1 MKIFFLLTFLLTLLF
16 SNQTQIVLGSF
27 STKQAAI
34 RVKEDIQKIINKDAK
49 FKNFIEQNSL
59 KTKYKQ
65 HGKYIIV
72 TIEPFNDIVT
82 THSVLNRLKKNKY
95 KDAYKLSLSSKKD
108 ARSIPTVQELEI
120 IDDPLLMPEP
130 SLEVVKS
137 VQETKIKPLKN
148 IKKDLVLK
156 ENISPR
162 QEAQISVFKA
172 FKFEMITA
180 IAFLTLIVIYF
191 LLKKSKQKIEDDITD
206 ITPIPKKEDFEEDFE
221 EENLE
226 DLYDVEE
233 TEESQEPIVMQ
244 ERAESISFDIFDKEE
259 KVNTPIRHKRK
270 IKAHDKITKENFKE
284 FAGKRILVAEDNM
297 INQKVITGL
306 LADSGIEISMADDG
320 QFLLEI
326 LEKDS
331 NYNFIL
337 MDAHMPRVDGFEAT
351 RKIRSNP
358 DYDHIVIIALS
369 GDTASDDITKMTDA
383 GMEEH
388 LEKPLRMEALYEI
401 LYAYSDSEEVIV
413 DNLSELDADKGL
425 SICAYDL
432 DFYHEIL
439 NEFMKTYKDSSVKL
453 QEFLD
458 NNEIEKADRYL
469 LDMSGIAANIGADGI
484 RTKALGLKKAIENLK
499 DRRYFK
505 LIEEYTKSLYNLLD
519 EIKKYKERT

>member
-1 MKIFFLLTFLLTLLF
+1 MKIFFLLAFLLTLLF
-16 SNQTQIVLGSF
+16 SNQTQIVLGTF

-34 RVKEDIQKIINKDAK
+34 RVKADVQKIINKDAK
-49 FKNFIEQNSL
+49 FKNFMEQNSL

-82 THSVLNRLKKNKY
+82 SYSVLNKLKKTKY

-108 ARSIPTVQELEI
+108 ARSIHTVQEPEI

-130 SLEVVKS
+130 SLENLKVVDS
-137 VQETKIKPLKN
+137 VQKTNIKPLKDA
-148 IKKDLVLK
+148 KKDVMLE
-156 ENISPR
+156 ENTIPR
-162 QEAQISVFKA
+162 KAAEISVFKA
-172 FKFEMITA
+172 FTFEMIAA

-191 LLKKSKQKIEDDITD
+191 LLKKSEQKIEDDFID
-206 ITPIPKKEDFEEDFE
+206 RTPIPKKEDFEEENIEDVYDE
-221 EENLE
+221 EEN
-226 DLYDVEE
+226 
-233 TEESQEPIVMQ
+233 EESQEPIVMQ
-244 ERAESISFDIFDKEE
+244 EREESISFDIFNEE
-259 KVNTPIRHKRK
+259 KKVNRPIRHKREVK
-270 IKAHDKITKENFKE
+270 THDKITKEDFKE

-306 LADSGIEISMADDG
+306 ISDSGIEIRMADDG

-331 NYNFIL
+331 NYDFIL
-337 MDAHMPRVDGFEAT
+337 MDVHMPRVDGFEAT

-369 GDTASDDITKMTDA
+369 GDTASDDIAKMVDA
-383 GMEEH
+383 GMEEY
-388 LEKPLRMEALYEI
+388 LEKPLKMEAFYEI
-401 LYAYSDSEEVIV
+401 LYAHSDSEEIIP
-413 DNLSELDADKGL
+413 DKANELDTDKGL
-425 SICAYDL
+425 SICANDL

-439 NEFMKTYKDSSVKL
+439 NEFVKLYKDSFIQL
-453 QEFLD
+453 QELLD

-469 LDMSGIAANIGADGI
+469 LDMSGIAANIGAENI
-484 RTKALGLKKAIENLK
+484 RTKALELKKAITNVK
-499 DRRYFK
+499 DRRYFE